1 MTQAEELFQAIG
13 YIDDTL
19 ILRSDRQKKRKS
31 WFGVY
36 GGLMV
41 SAACLALL
49 FGANYIVNRPV
60 MDEHQP
66 TVSTQPNHQGDGNGP
81 DYYDPS
87 ATPIPDD
94 DRTQQKSSKDYGMMP
109 ELGWVDFNPGPIMP
123 LTLSEEKEGITAE
136 RELLYDF
143 SAVSKEDKGYV
154 PIRDSY
160 VMTNTTDKDE
170 TVTVYYPY
178 VTDVWELSTYPPQL
192 TVDGEVRDTTILNG
206 AYMGEDSEGMPRL
219 FGPTVS
225 TDEYPSMLKEVKPL
239 NGAIDEELMKQKVW
253 AYELEDW
260 DSQNVPQNIATYV
273 VKFEV
278 EAPNKVFTAH
288 NYTTEYDGE
297 YLQVSFNLST
307 LLAEQANAAVYF
319 LGEAPT
325 ECIEQGYTY
334 IDIADEYKSD
344 KVTAK
349 MKIYETTLEDVLKAQ
364 MDIQLKKLEKDA
376 DRPSGELM
384 DLYYERMAHMFS
396 DMYLWA
402 NDGVDTPEDQ
412 VFYEK
417 SISDIAYAVW
427 DYESVYLLSETITI
441 PAGSSVK
448 VDFDYKKSGACNT
461 YEPQAEFRDNYCYDN
476 MPNLLTN
483 LRFTEQAAAILED
496 GNIRIE
502 DQNYGFDLEK
512 GIKEV
517 LLELDAERYYM
528 IVKILQ

>member
-13 YIDDTL
+13 YIDDIL

-94 DRTQQKSSKDYGMMP
+94 DRTQQESSKDYGMMH

-123 LTLSEEKEGITAE
+123 LTLAEEKEGITAE

-206 AYMGEDSEGMPRL
+206 AYMGEDSEGMPSL

-239 NGAIDEELMKQKVW
+239 NGAIDEELMK
-253 AYELEDW
+253 
-260 DSQNVPQNIATYV
+260 NIPSETKTSISLPKTILDYQITWESSDIDVMLNDGLIVARDDDRMVTLIANITINDIQI
-273 VKFEV
+273 K
-278 EAPNKVFTAH
+278 K
-288 NYTTEYDGE
+288 EYDI
-297 YLQVSFNLST
+297 LVKAVKVSTGQYDVAYNYYASKLNKILSKNVSLMT
-307 LLAEQANAAVYF
+307 NDYNGCKVRYISMDESIITSKGKITVIKVEQ
-319 LGEAPT
+319 T
-325 ECIEQGYTY
+325 TI
-334 IDIADEYKSD
+334 
-344 KVTAK
+344 
-349 MKIYETTLEDVLKAQ
+349 MKIFVIKNNVAVVYNQEINVASLIITFKSLL
-364 MDIQLKKLEKDA
+364 IFLN
-376 DRPSGELM
+376 
-384 DLYYERMAHMFS
+384 FS
-396 DMYLWA
+396 SL
-402 NDGVDTPEDQ
+402 
-412 VFYEK
+412 F
-417 SISDIAYAVW
+417 
-427 DYESVYLLSETITI
+427 
-441 PAGSSVK
+441 
-448 VDFDYKKSGACNT
+448 
-461 YEPQAEFRDNYCYDN
+461 
-476 MPNLLTN
+476 
-483 LRFTEQAAAILED
+483 IL
-496 GNIRIE
+496 I
-502 DQNYGFDLEK
+502 FF
-512 GIKEV
+512 
-517 LLELDAERYYM
+517 
-528 IVKILQ
+528 